1 VAGQISQLH
10 IAGSSYP
17 GKTPVPV
24 GKAAPA
30 PASSSSTAVSAVSAD
45 SALEGK
51 EGKESGDI
59 TGAATASVG
68 ASVSVSGTADVVRE
82 TSHTAV
88 TFSHIPTNTAP
99 TNGAKVESLNAAV
112 PGAPLLTGF
121 TSADID
127 DFVQRRLAEVASND
141 EAEKAATLISHHAD
155 LLPVVANSSDS
166 VVGAAGASASVSSAV
181 KACPTCRIDK
191 HNVVPLVSRAAEVMR
206 APSLDASN
214 NAASSSQ
221 SHDVTA
227 SSVSVGSDQDI
238 NIDAKE
244 SSTVSLEG
252 SQGTESLPVASTS
265 PTVTTMSQS
274 PPDITDAILSASLYV
289 IGALICAIVIR
300 RLFIL
305 FLLARGHIP
314 DSDGG
319 DL

>member
-1 VAGQISQLH
+1 M
-10 IAGSSYP
+10 
-17 GKTPVPV
+17 

-30 PASSSSTAVSAVSAD
+30 PASSGSTAVSAVSAD

-59 TGAATASVG
+59 TGAATVSVG
-68 ASVSVSGTADVVRE
+68 ASASVSGTTDVVG
-82 TSHTAV
+82 TSSQTAV
-88 TFSHIPTNTAP
+88 TSSPILTNSTPTY
-99 TNGAKVESLNAAV
+99 GAKVESINAAV

-121 TSADID
+121 TNADID
-127 DFVQRRLAEVASND
+127 DFVQCRLAEAASND
-141 EAEKAATLISHHAD
+141 EEEKAATIISHYAD
-155 LLPVVANSSDS
+155 LLPVAADSCDS
-166 VVGAAGASASVSSAV
+166 VPGVSGASASVSSAV
-181 KACPTCRIDK
+181 KACQTCGIDK
-191 HNVVPLVSRAAEVMR
+191 HNVVPLVSRGAAVMR
-206 APSLDASN
+206 APSLDAN
-214 NAASSSQ
+214 NTAASSSQ

-227 SSVSVGSDQDI
+227 SSVSVGCDQDI
-238 NIDAKE
+238 NIDAKK

-252 SQGTESLPVASTS
+252 SQGTDGLPVASTS

-274 PPDITDAILSASLYV
+274 PPDVTDAILSVLLYV

-300 RLFIL
+300 RLFLL